1 MSEEVQE
8 RFEDYLEL
16 EQFIEQLH
24 SQRSVHPPANL
35 TPQQTRIYGMAMLF
49 HTASPRVA
57 DPRPEFKAQLR
68 QRLLAQI
75 QAEEQSPGNRNAASR
90 AASASVP
97 PPPNESHAQ
106 TARLQ
111 ENEPSSPQ
119 AESTDGQK
127 HKQRRVSRRTLF
139 TGGTIAAASLLAG
152 AGIEH
157 AMEDQP
163 KTNTPPPP
171 DPSPLIGN
179 VPVTWLPVA
188 TLEQLGQE
196 PIRFTADTV
205 IGYVTRQTENS
216 NGVITEHI
224 IAFSATCTQ
233 KGCIVQWQG
242 NKRRFLCP
250 CHESAFDATGDPVY
264 IPEHLLYLSSLPRLE
279 TKIDSGTVYVKVPLP
294 PTQSSDW

>member
-49 HTASPRVA
+49 HTASPHVA

-68 QRLLAQI
+68 QRLLAQV
-75 QAEEQSPGNRNAASR
+75 QAEEQSPGNRTGAGR
-90 AASASVP
+90 AEFASVP
-97 PPPNESHAQ
+97 TPPNESHVQ

-111 ENEPSSPQ
+111 ENELSSTQ
-119 AESTDGQK
+119 AESMDVRQ
-127 HKQRRVSRRTLF
+127 HKKRRVSRRTLF
-139 TGGTIAAASLLAG
+139 TGGTIAAASLLTG

-157 AMEDQP
+157 SMEDQP
-163 KTNTPPPP
+163 KTNNLPP

-188 TLEQLGQE
+188 LLEQLGQE

-216 NGVITEHI
+216 NGVITEQI
-224 IAFSATCTQ
+224 IAFSATCTH

-250 CHESAFDATGDPVY
+250 CHESAFDATGDPIY
-264 IPEHLLYLSSLPRLE
+264 IPDHLLYLSSLPRLE

-294 PTQSSDW
+294 PAQSSDW